1 MASAQS
7 YSGPISLGHSKYAD
21 PLRRKAALAA
31 SASVAAVPTAD
42 TAMATKEQIAA
53 LKTGHVALDVAHH
66 NADAQLAISQGNVLK
81 EEVAKHAKKISRT
94 VSTTVTNTRRL
105 LELIREALPDA
116 NTSTLNDLWDEL
128 EQLFAAANEAKEALP
143 AFLEKQRD
151 NMSLYHSSMV
161 NEAIKDTQD
170 ELNIQHKKVSDT
182 QKALCICERSTNV
195 IHNIGQH
202 PAQSHS

>member
-1 MASAQS
+1 M
-7 YSGPISLGHSKYAD
+7 
-21 PLRRKAALAA
+21 AA

-105 LELIREALPDA
+105 LELIHEALPDA

-182 QKALCICERSTNV
+182 QKTLCICERSTNV

>member
-21 PLRRKAALAA
+21 PQRRKAALAA
-31 SASVAAVPTAD
+31 SASVAAVPT
-42 TAMATKEQIAA
+42 TNTTMATKEQIAA
-53 LKTGHVALDVAHH
+53 LKTSHVTLNVAQH

-81 EEVAKHAKKISRT
+81 EEVAKHSKKFSRT

-105 LELIREALPDA
+105 LELIREASPDA
-116 NTSTLNDLWDEL
+116 TNPTINDLWDEL

-143 AFLEKQRD
+143 TFLEKQRD

-161 NEAIKDTQD
+161 NEAIKDTQE

-182 QKALCICERSTNV
+182 GHAFRVCEASTDMV
-195 IHNIGQH
+195 HHIGQH
-202 PAQSHS
+202 PAQSDT